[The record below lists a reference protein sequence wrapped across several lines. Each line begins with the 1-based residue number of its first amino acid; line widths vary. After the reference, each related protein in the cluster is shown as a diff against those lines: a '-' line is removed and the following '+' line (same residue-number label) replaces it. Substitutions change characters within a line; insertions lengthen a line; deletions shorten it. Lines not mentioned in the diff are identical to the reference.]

1 MHVYKILFLS
11 MWIKC
16 VVRGKISDDIIN
28 KRKTDNALLEINKSV
43 LGSAVMEECKQKEPN
58 F

>member
-1 MHVYKILFLS
+1 